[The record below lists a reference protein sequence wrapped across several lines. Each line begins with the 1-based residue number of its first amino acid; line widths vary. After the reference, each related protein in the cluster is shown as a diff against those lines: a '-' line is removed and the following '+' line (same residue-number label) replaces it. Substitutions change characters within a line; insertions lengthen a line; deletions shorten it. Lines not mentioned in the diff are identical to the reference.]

1 MTTELSGS
9 NDPLFET
16 LKRVQEASSPTNLAN
31 IKPEKWLM
39 AAEWIHSGKT
49 PTQLRKQGFD
59 NRTIARIKREIA
71 GDLDQIQAAKL
82 EELRNIRDVAD
93 QVLGDQIEK
102 QVDRT
107 EPMEVKEMFY
117 FNNTVD
123 SIDRRIGR
131 MEGRA
136 DVVIEH
142 KKAKTPDELA
152 KELEAMF
159 LENTIEAE
167 IVEDET

>member
-1 MTTELSGS
+1 MGKLTGK
-9 NDPLFET
+9 NDPLYQI
-16 LKRVQEASSPTNLAN
+16 LKKVQAASNPTNLAN
-31 IKPEKWLM
+31 TKPDKWLM

-49 PTQLRKQGFD
+49 PTQLRAKGMD
-59 NRTIARIKREIA
+59 NRTIARIKREI
-71 GDLDQIQAAKL
+71 GGTLDEIQAAKL
-82 EELRNIRDVAD
+82 DELRNIRDVAD

-102 QVDRT
+102 QADRT
-107 EPMEVKEMFY
+107 DPMEVKEMFY

-167 IVEDET
+167 VIEDET